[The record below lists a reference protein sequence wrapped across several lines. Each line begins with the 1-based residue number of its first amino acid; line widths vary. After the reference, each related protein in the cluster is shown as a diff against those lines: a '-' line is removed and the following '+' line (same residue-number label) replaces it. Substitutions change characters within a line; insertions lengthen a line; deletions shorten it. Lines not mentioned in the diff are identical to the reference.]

1 MRSWGRLPAE
11 VVQELRRLEWDNA
24 SRLRD
29 RLLGLRG
36 FPISQP
42 LKPPTASHALA
53 DINHFHTWVDAW
65 RHWPSQEQVV
75 WTTRQ
80 YRVLGGQVEVPERL
94 ELDSVQALIEAL
106 GTEAVQRAHGW
117 QARMQPL
124 LTLDKN
130 LYETLI
136 RQLHVLE
143 TLSMTEVERLS
154 RVLPQLREGMGEG
167 RYLRALPVRGIDT
180 KFLETHRVL
189 LSALLDA
196 QHQGAV
202 TVAGGL
208 EAWLRCRATPSN
220 WLYVRPLCE
229 DVRRQMGGFAILQLP
244 LEQLLEQPL
253 PGRRVLVV
261 ENTQA
266 GYALPELPDTVAVF
280 GGGRNTLWLQAPWL
294 EHRHLAYW
302 GDVDTWGLQI
312 LAEARQA
319 QPNLLAVMM
328 DEVTLRAHHDQGGP
342 EREAAALPDAGLLP
356 AELRLFEDLLNGTYG
371 IGRLEQEFLDQ
382 DFIQARL
389 TDWVKKTGG

>member
-1 MRSWGRLPAE
+1 MRSWGRLPSE
-11 VVQELRRLEWDNA
+11 VVQELWRLEWDNA
-24 SRLRD
+24 GRRRD

-36 FPISQP
+36 FPISQS
-42 LKPPTASHALA
+42 LKPPTASHVLA

-65 RHWPSQEQVV
+65 RRWPKQDQVI

-106 GTEAVQRAHGW
+106 GAEAIQRAHDW

-124 LTLDKN
+124 LALDKS

-143 TLSMTEVERLS
+143 TLSIAEAKRLS
-154 RVLPQLREGMGEG
+154 GVLPQLSMGMGEG
-167 RYLRALPVRGIDT
+167 RYLRALSVQGIDT
-180 KFLETHRVL
+180 KFLETHQAL
-189 LSALLDA
+189 LSVLLDA
-196 QHQGAV
+196 QQNGAV
-202 TVAGGL
+202 SAAGGL
-208 EAWLRCRATPSN
+208 EAWLGCRATPSN
-220 WLYVRPLCE
+220 WLYIRPLCA
-229 DVRRQMGGFAILQLP
+229 DVRERMGGFAILQLP

-280 GGGRNTLWLQAPWL
+280 GGGRNTCWLQAPWL
-294 EHRHLAYW
+294 ENRHLAYW
-302 GDVDTWGLQI
+302 GDLDTWGLRI
-312 LAEARQA
+312 LAEARQV
-319 QPNLLAVMM
+319 QPNLQAVMM
-328 DEVTLRAHHDQGGP
+328 DEVTLLAHCDQGGP
-342 EREAAALPDAGLLP
+342 EREAAALPEAGLLP
-356 AELRLFEDLLNGTYG
+356 EEFRLFVGLLNGMYG

-389 TDWVKKTGG
+389 TDWVSKTGG